1 MEQYTSDAAWDATAL
16 VSLPIRRLR
25 RSLRYIRTQGS
36 QLSIQI
42 DLTEKMC
49 SWTAQPD
56 SSGQSP
62 VACDGR
68 RASDASSP
76 IFMATSLPVLQSS
89 RTVQSLLMGDGLRLR
104 RAAVG
109 LAAQSSPEFAIS
121 SRNEADSLSSSAE
134 PSPGAI
140 LGLAFAFLLLLL
152 LLVILWYR

>member
-25 RSLRYIRTQGS
+25 RSLRYIRTQ
-36 QLSIQI
+36 
-42 DLTEKMC
+42 
-49 SWTAQPD
+49 AQPD

-152 LLVILWYR
+152 LLVILWNA